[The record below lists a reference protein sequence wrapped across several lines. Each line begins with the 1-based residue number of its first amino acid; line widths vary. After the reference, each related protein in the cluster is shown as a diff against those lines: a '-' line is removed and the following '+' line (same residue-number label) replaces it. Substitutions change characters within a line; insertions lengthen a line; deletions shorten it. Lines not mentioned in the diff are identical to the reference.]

1 MESRD
6 KYALILED
14 DIVIRHNIDT
24 LVPEIEKLLN
34 TDEPRVILLSG
45 WYWYL
50 GTKTIKQHYC
60 LARVYD
66 AFLTHA
72 YIINR
77 EAASLLIEQRPFITA
92 DDWFYIR
99 KKGVKLYAVL
109 PHLLDQDWSGE
120 YPTSI
125 NQEEKKTMSRVVEKK
140 DRNLFSLITL
150 EVFIYHKAV

>member
-1 MESRD
+1 MM
-6 KYALILED
+6 
-14 DIVIRHNIDT
+14 
-24 LVPEIEKLLN
+24 P
-34 TDEPRVILLSG
+34 
-45 WYWYL
+45 
-50 GTKTIKQHYC
+50 
-60 LARVYD
+60 
-66 AFLTHA
+66 FLTHA

-120 YPTSI
+120 YPYI
-125 NQEEKKTMSRVVEKK
+125 HQPRRKKTMSRVVEKK

>member
-1 MESRD
+1 M
-6 KYALILED
+6 
-14 DIVIRHNIDT
+14 
-24 LVPEIEKLLN
+24 
-34 TDEPRVILLSG
+34 
-45 WYWYL
+45 
-50 GTKTIKQHYC
+50 
-60 LARVYD
+60 
-66 AFLTHA
+66 THA

-125 NQEEKKTMSRVVEKK
+125 NQEEKNDVQGCGKER
-140 DRNLFSLITL
+140 
-150 EVFIYHKAV
+150 

>member
-66 AFLTHA
+66 AF
-72 YIINR
+72 
-77 EAASLLIEQRPFITA
+77 
-92 DDWFYIR
+92 
-99 KKGVKLYAVL
+99 
-109 PHLLDQDWSGE
+109 
-120 YPTSI
+120 
-125 NQEEKKTMSRVVEKK
+125 
-140 DRNLFSLITL
+140 
-150 EVFIYHKAV
+150 